1 MKTAALYARVS
12 SEKQKEEQTIG
23 SQTEALKEYAQTNGY
38 TVLPE
43 WIFQDEGYS
52 GAILRRPDLERLR
65 DLAAEGQIE
74 TILVYSP
81 DRLSRKYAYQVLLM
95 EEFARQ
101 GVETVFVKSP
111 PATTPEEQLLV
122 QFQGMI
128 AEYERAQIAERTR
141 RGKRYRA
148 KNGSIN
154 VLCGAPYGYR
164 YIKKSETSAAY
175 YDVIEGEAATVRDVY
190 QWYTEEALSI
200 GEITRKLNVLGVET
214 RQGTSPWER
223 TTVWA
228 MLRNPAYKGTACFGK
243 TEHAERT
250 KTTRL
255 LRKRGGFSPRNSCS
269 HERPRE
275 EWIEIPVPP
284 LISEVTFSL
293 AEERLERNK
302 QFSRRHTKAPSLLQG
317 LLVCSECGY
326 AFYRTST
333 RTSKRKLYY
342 YRCLGSDDYR
352 YPNGRRCTNRPVR
365 QDYLDELVW
374 KQVMRLFEDP
384 DLIGN
389 EIHRRV
395 QEARNSSPIRVRKE
409 TLAKEIARV
418 KNGIDRL
425 LDAYQDGLLLLPEL
439 RTRVSGLRK
448 KDSAL
453 TSELQSM
460 ESRMVDEE
468 THLRLVNGI
477 DDFLSHIRKSAE
489 TLNIVDRQKI
499 LRLIVKEILVSTDN
513 VTIKHSIPITSG
525 PKGTPAP
532 SGETNTPSYLLCGRS
547 HNAPLRCPRVGTDK
561 LILRKDSCLQKQ
573 KEQSVHLPV
582 SATAADS
589 LHHLMMVDMI
599 EAAFNISFDNPLA
612 GKTVLFAIV
621 RCFRGTDCPFGY
633 APTLRGNSVRA

>member
-12 SEKQKEEQTIG
+12 SEKQKEEQTVG
-23 SQTEALKEYAQTNGY
+23 SQTEALKEYAETNGY

-52 GAILRRPDLERLR
+52 GAILKRPDLERLR

-101 GVETVFVKSP
+101 GVETLFVKSP

-122 QFQGMI
+122 QLQGMI

-141 RGKRYRA
+141 RGKRHRA
-148 KNGSIN
+148 RNGSIN

-164 YIKKSETSAAY
+164 YVKKSETSAAY
-175 YDVIEGEAATVRDVY
+175 YAIIEEEAATVRDVY

-200 GEITRKLNVLGVET
+200 GEIAKRLNALGVGT
-214 RQGTSPWER
+214 RQKRSLWDR
-223 TTVWA
+223 STVWA

-243 TEHAERT
+243 TEHTER
-250 KTTRL
+250 KKVTRL
-255 LRKRGGFSPRNSCS
+255 LRKRGGFSPRCNSS

-284 LISEVTFSL
+284 LIREEAFSL
-293 AEERLERNK
+293 AGERLERNK
-302 QFSRRHTKAPSLLQG
+302 QFSRRHTKVPTLLQG

-326 AFYRTST
+326 ALYRTSA

-342 YRCLGSDDYR
+342 YRCLGSDDWR
-352 YPNGRRCTNRPVR
+352 YPDGRRCTNRPIR

-389 EIHRRV
+389 EINRRV
-395 QEARNSSPIRVRKE
+395 REAQSSNPARVRKE
-409 TLAKEIARV
+409 TLAKEIVRV

-425 LDAYQDGLLLLPEL
+425 LDAYQEGLLQLPEL
-439 RTRVSGLRK
+439 RSRVSGLRK

-453 TSELQSM
+453 TSEMQSI

-468 THLRLVNGI
+468 THLRLVNGT
-477 DDFLSHIRKSAE
+477 DDFLSRIRQSAKS
-489 TLNIVDRQKI
+489 LNVVDRQKI
-499 LRLIVKEILVSTDN
+499 LRLVVKEILVSGDT
-513 VTIKHSIPITSG
+513 VTIRHSIPITSSFHE
-525 PKGTPAP
+525 PKPAP
-532 SGETNTPSYLLCGRS
+532 SPSERTNVPSYLLCGR
-547 HNAPLRCPRVGTDK
+547 G
-561 LILRKDSCLQKQ
+561 LI
-573 KEQSVHLPV
+573 
-582 SATAADS
+582 
-589 LHHLMMVDMI
+589 
-599 EAAFNISFDNPLA
+599 AAFE
-612 GKTVLFAIV
+612 
-621 RCFRGTDCPFGY
+621 
-633 APTLRGNSVRA
+633 

>member
-23 SQTEALKEYAQTNGY
+23 SQTVALREYAEANGY

-52 GAILRRPDLERLR
+52 GAILKRPDLERLR
-65 DLAAEGQIE
+65 DLATEGQIE

-101 GVETVFVKSP
+101 GVETVFIKSP

-141 RGKRYRA
+141 RGKRHRA
-148 KNGSIN
+148 RNGSIN

-164 YIKKSETSAAY
+164 YVKKSETSAAY
-175 YDVIEGEAATVRDVY
+175 YDVIEEEAAVVRQVY
-190 QWYTEEALSI
+190 QWYTEEAVSI
-200 GEITRKLNVLGVET
+200 GEITKKLNILGVET
-214 RQGTSPWER
+214 RQGKSPWER

-284 LISEVTFSL
+284 LISEAAFSL

-302 QFSRRHTKAPSLLQG
+302 QFSRRHTKVPTLLQG

-326 AFYRTST
+326 ALYRTST
-333 RTSKRKLYY
+333 RTVKRKLYY
-342 YRCLGSDDYR
+342 YRCLGSDDWR
-352 YPNGRRCTNRPVR
+352 YLNGRRCTNRPIR

-389 EIHRRV
+389 EISKRV
-395 QEARNSSPIRVRKE
+395 QEARNSSPAKVRKE

-425 LDAYQDGLLLLPEL
+425 LDAYQDGLLQLPEL
-439 RTRVSGLRK
+439 RNRVSDLRK

-477 DDFLSHIRKSAE
+477 DAFLSRIRTSAE
-489 TLNIVDRQKI
+489 TLDVVDRQKI
-499 LRLIVKEILVSTDN
+499 LRLIVKEILVSADT
-513 VTIKHSIPITSG
+513 VTIRHSIPVTSSG

-532 SGETNTPSYLLCGRS
+532 SRETNTPSYLLCGWSR
-547 HNAPLRCPRVGTDK
+547 HPALRRPLRPLNQRPVILLKRRLQPPLNVEKEPPLLGMPPHRFHQKLEIDVVEQTLDVKLQNPVVLPAPSSRNLHRVE
-561 LILRKDSCLQKQ
+561 S
-573 KEQSVHLPV
+573 
-582 SATAADS
+582 
-589 LHHLMMVDMI
+589 
-599 EAAFNISFDNPLA
+599 
-612 GKTVLFAIV
+612 
-621 RCFRGTDCPFGY
+621 
-633 APTLRGNSVRA
+633 